1 MPTTPIQNGE
11 ILRLNSSKSILIRQ
25 LVLEALY
32 GDVLPM
38 PNADD
43 SEDVWV
49 VYRALSVIKQ
59 NFNKSLQDI
68 DNNFI
73 TIDVKDCGA
82 GYRFMMAV
90 ATATP
95 GKWLLTGTKR
105 LLERPVAPLVE
116 ALKSAGADIE
126 RCAEGWKIRG
136 RELHA
141 RALTI
146 DCAQSSQLASAL
158 LLVGDR
164 LGLQELTVVPTP
176 PPSAPYWEL
185 TRRMVEA
192 RRQGLPV
199 RREADWSTAAFWYA
213 FLAAD
218 TAIDTLT
225 LKDLHLDTLQG
236 DAVVAEWFRGFG
248 IRSEQTAEGV
258 KISRVTIDCNPVEN
272 NTFHLYNHPDLAP
285 VMAVTAV
292 LCQRTVTLIGLGNLN
307 RKESR
312 RMDLLCEL
320 LSHFCSLQRQDDETL
335 TIDGASFITNSKP
348 ITFNPQNDHRMA
360 MAATLLS
367 LHFPVMV
374 TDIDCVKKSYPQF
387 QKYFISAPQ
396 KSKIKL

>member
-11 ILRLNSSKSILIRQ
+11 ILRLNISKSILIRQ

-32 GDVLPM
+32 EDHLSQPQ
-38 PNADD
+38 ADD

-49 VYRALSVIKQ
+49 VFHALNIFKQ
-59 NFNKSLQDI
+59 NINKSLQNI

-73 TIDVKDCGA
+73 TINVKDCGA

-90 ATATP
+90 AAVTP
-95 GKWLLTGTKR
+95 GRWLLTGTKR
-105 LLERPVAPLVE
+105 LLERPILPLVN

-126 RCAEGWKIRG
+126 PCAEGWKIRG
-136 RELHA
+136 KELHA

-146 DCAQSSQLASAL
+146 DCSQSSQLASAL

-213 FLAAD
+213 FLAANI
-218 TAIDTLT
+218 TIDTLT

-285 VMAVTAV
+285 VMAATAV
-292 LCQRTVTLIGLGNLN
+292 FCHRTVTLSGLSNLN

-335 TIDGASFITNSKP
+335 TVDGTSFITNSKP
-348 ITFNPQNDHRMA
+348 IIFNPQNDHRMA
-360 MAATLLS
+360 MAAALLS
-367 LHFPVMV
+367 LHFPIVV

-387 QKYFISAPQ
+387 QKYFISDPKNQ
-396 KSKIKL
+396 K

>member
-1 MPTTPIQNGE
+1 MPTTSIQNGDT
-11 ILRLNSSKSILIRQ
+11 LLLNSSKSILIRQ
-25 LVLEALY
+25 LVVEALY
-32 GDVLPM
+32 GEVLPM

-49 VYRALSVIKQ
+49 VFHALNIIKQ
-59 NFNKSLQDI
+59 NINKSLQNI

-90 ATATP
+90 AAVTP
-95 GKWLLTGTKR
+95 GRWLLTGTKR
-105 LLERPVAPLVE
+105 LLERPILPLVN

-126 RCAEGWKIRG
+126 PCAEGWKIRG
-136 RELHA
+136 KKLHA

-199 RREADWSTAAFWYA
+199 MREADWSTAAFWYA
-213 FLAAD
+213 FLAANI
-218 TAIDTLT
+218 TIDTLT

-292 LCQRTVTLIGLGNLN
+292 LCQRMVTLTGLGNLN

-335 TIDGASFITNSKP
+335 TVDGTSFITNSKP
-348 ITFNPQNDHRMA
+348 ITFDPQNDHRMA
-360 MAATLLS
+360 MAAALLS
-367 LHFPVMV
+367 LHFPIVV

-387 QKYFISAPQ
+387 QKYFISDPKNQ
-396 KSKIKL
+396 K

>member
-1 MPTTPIQNGE
+1 MPTTSIQNGE
-11 ILRLNSSKSILIRQ
+11 ILLLNSSKSILIRQ
-25 LVLEALY
+25 LVLEDLY
-32 GDVLPM
+32 GEVLST

-49 VYRALSVIKQ
+49 VYRALLFIKQ
-59 NFNKSLQDI
+59 NFNKSFQNI
-68 DNNFI
+68 DNDFI
-73 TIDVKDCGA
+73 KIDVKDCGA
-82 GYRFMMAV
+82 GYRFLMAV
-90 ATATP
+90 AAVTL

-105 LLERPVAPLVE
+105 LLERPILPLVN

-126 RCAEGWKIRG
+126 PCAEGWKIRG
-136 RELHA
+136 KEVHA

-146 DCAQSSQLASAL
+146 DCSQSSQLASAL

-213 FLAAD
+213 FLAAN

-248 IRSEQTAEGV
+248 IRSEQTTEGV
-258 KISRVTIDCNPVEN
+258 KISRVTIDCNPIEN

-292 LCQRTVTLIGLGNLN
+292 LCQRMVTLTGLGNLN

-335 TIDGASFITNSKP
+335 TVDGTSFITNSKP
-348 ITFNPQNDHRMA
+348 ITFDPQNDHRMA
-360 MAATLLS
+360 MAAALLS
-367 LHFPVMV
+367 LHFPIVV

-387 QKYFISAPQ
+387 QKYFISDPKNQ
-396 KSKIKL
+396 K

>member
-1 MPTTPIQNGE
+1 MSQPQ
-11 ILRLNSSKSILIRQ
+11 
-25 LVLEALY
+25 
-32 GDVLPM
+32 
-38 PNADD
+38 ADD

-59 NFNKSLQDI
+59 SFNKSFQNI
-68 DNNFI
+68 DNDFI
-73 TIDVKDCGA
+73 KIDVKDCGT
-82 GYRFMMAV
+82 GYRFLMAV
-90 ATATP
+90 AAVTP
-95 GKWLLTGTKR
+95 GRWLLTGTKR
-105 LLERPVAPLVE
+105 LLERPILPLVN
-116 ALKSAGADIE
+116 ALKSACADIE
-126 RCAEGWKIRG
+126 PCAEGWKIRG
-136 RELHA
+136 KELHA

-146 DCAQSSQLASAL
+146 DCSQSSQLASAL

-164 LGLQELTVVPTP
+164 IGLQELDLSPTP

-213 FLAAD
+213 FLAANI
-218 TAIDTLT
+218 TIDTLT

-258 KISRVTIDCNPVEN
+258 KISRVTIDCNPLEN

-292 LCQRTVTLIGLGNLN
+292 LCQRMVTLTGLGNLN

-320 LSHFCSLQRQDDETL
+320 LSHFCSLQRQGDESL
-335 TIDGASFITNSKP
+335 TIDGTSSITNSKP
-348 ITFNPQNDHRMA
+348 IIFNPQNDHRMA
-360 MAATLLS
+360 MAAALLS
-367 LHFPVMV
+367 LHFPIVV

-387 QKYFISAPQ
+387 QKYFISDPKNQ
-396 KSKIKL
+396 K

>member
-1 MPTTPIQNGE
+1 MPTTSIQNGDT
-11 ILRLNSSKSILIRQ
+11 LLLNSSKSILIRQ

-32 GDVLPM
+32 GDHLSQPQ
-38 PNADD
+38 ADD

-59 NFNKSLQDI
+59 NFNKSSQNI
-68 DNNFI
+68 DNDFI
-73 TIDVKDCGA
+73 KIDVKDCGA
-82 GYRFMMAV
+82 GYRFLMAV
-90 ATATP
+90 AAVTL

-105 LLERPVAPLVE
+105 LLERPILPLVD
-116 ALKSAGADIE
+116 ALKTAGADIKP
-126 RCAEGWKIRG
+126 CAEGWKIRG
-136 RELHA
+136 KELHA
-141 RALTI
+141 RTLTI
-146 DCAQSSQLASAL
+146 DCSQSSQLASAL

-164 LGLQELTVVPTP
+164 LGLQELTVAPTP

-292 LCQRTVTLIGLGNLN
+292 LCQRMVTLTGLGNLN

-335 TIDGASFITNSKP
+335 TVDGTSFITNSKP
-348 ITFNPQNDHRMA
+348 ITFDPQNDHRMA
-360 MAATLLS
+360 MAAALLS
-367 LHFPVMV
+367 LHFPIVV

-387 QKYFISAPQ
+387 QKYFISDPKNQ
-396 KSKIKL
+396 K

>member
-1 MPTTPIQNGE
+1 MLITPIQNGE

-32 GDVLPM
+32 GEVLPM

-49 VYRALSVIKQ
+49 VYRALLFIKQ
-59 NFNKSLQDI
+59 NFNKSSQNI

-73 TIDVKDCGA
+73 KIDVKDCGA
-82 GYRFMMAV
+82 GYRFLMAV
-90 ATATP
+90 AAVTL

-105 LLERPVAPLVE
+105 LLERPILPLVN

-126 RCAEGWKIRG
+126 PCAEGWKIRG
-136 RELHA
+136 KELHA
-141 RALTI
+141 RTLTI
-146 DCAQSSQLASAL
+146 DCSQSSQLASAL

-164 LGLQELTVVPTP
+164 LGLQELTVAPTP
-176 PPSAPYWEL
+176 PPSAPYWKL
-185 TRRMVEA
+185 TRLMVEA

-213 FLAAD
+213 FLAANI
-218 TAIDTLT
+218 TIDTLT

-248 IRSEQTAEGV
+248 IRSEQTTEGV

-292 LCQRTVTLIGLGNLN
+292 LCQRMVTLTGLGNLN

-320 LSHFCSLQRQDDETL
+320 LSHFCPLQRQDDETL
-335 TIDGASFITNSKP
+335 TVDGTSFITNSKP
-348 ITFNPQNDHRMA
+348 ITFDPQNDHRMA

-374 TDIDCVKKSYPQF
+374 TDIECVKKSYPQF
-387 QKYFISAPQ
+387 QKYFISDPKNQ
-396 KSKIKL
+396 K

>member
-32 GDVLPM
+32 EDHLSQPQ
-38 PNADD
+38 ADD

-49 VYRALSVIKQ
+49 VFHALNIFKQ
-59 NFNKSLQDI
+59 NINKSLQNI

-73 TIDVKDCGA
+73 TINVKDCGA

-90 ATATP
+90 AAVTP
-95 GKWLLTGTKR
+95 GRWLLTGTKR
-105 LLERPVAPLVE
+105 LLERPILPLVN

-126 RCAEGWKIRG
+126 PCAEGWKIRG
-136 RELHA
+136 KELHA

-146 DCAQSSQLASAL
+146 DCSQSSQLASAL

-213 FLAAD
+213 FLAANI
-218 TAIDTLT
+218 TIDTLT

-285 VMAVTAV
+285 VMAATAV
-292 LCQRTVTLIGLGNLN
+292 FCHRTVTLSGLSNLN

-335 TIDGASFITNSKP
+335 TVDGTSFITNSKP
-348 ITFNPQNDHRMA
+348 IIFNPQNDHRMA
-360 MAATLLS
+360 MAAALLS
-367 LHFPVMV
+367 LHFPIVV

-387 QKYFISAPQ
+387 QKYFISDPKNQ
-396 KSKIKL
+396 K

>member
-1 MPTTPIQNGE
+1 MPTTSIQNGDT
-11 ILRLNSSKSILIRQ
+11 LLLNSSKSTLIRQ

-32 GDVLPM
+32 GDHLSQPQ
-38 PNADD
+38 ADD

-49 VYRALSVIKQ
+49 VFHALNIIKQ
-59 NFNKSLQDI
+59 NINKSLQNI

-82 GYRFMMAV
+82 GYRFLMAV
-90 ATATP
+90 AAVTP

-105 LLERPVAPLVE
+105 LLERPIAPLVE

-126 RCAEGWKIRG
+126 RCDTGWQINGK
-136 RELHA
+136 ELHA
-141 RALTI
+141 QRLRI
-146 DCAQSSQLASAL
+146 DCSQSSQMASAL
-158 LLVGDR
+158 LLAGDR
-164 LGLQELTVVPTP
+164 IGLQELTVVPTP

-192 RRQGLPV
+192 HQQGLPT

-213 FLAAD
+213 FLAVNI
-218 TAIDTLT
+218 TIDTLT

-272 NTFHLYNHPDLAP
+272 STFHLYDHPDLAP
-285 VMAVTAV
+285 VMAVTAL
-292 LCQRTVTLIGLGNLN
+292 LCQRTVTLTGLGNLN

-312 RMDLLCEL
+312 RMDLMCEL
-320 LSHFCSLQRQDDETL
+320 LSHFCPLQRQGDETL
-335 TIDGASFITNSKP
+335 TVDGTSFINNSKP
-348 ITFNPQNDHRMA
+348 ITFDPQNDHRMA

-374 TDIDCVKKSYPQF
+374 TDIECVKKSYPQF
-387 QKYFISAPQ
+387 QKYFISDPKNQ
-396 KSKIKL
+396 K